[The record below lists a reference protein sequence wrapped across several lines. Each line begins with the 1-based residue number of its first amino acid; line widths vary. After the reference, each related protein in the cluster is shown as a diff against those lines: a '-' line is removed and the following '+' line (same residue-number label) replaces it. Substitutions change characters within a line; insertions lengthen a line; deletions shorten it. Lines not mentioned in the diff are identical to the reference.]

1 MNTQARKGQCV
12 LHRPFLFRI
21 IKMMSCEVKRV
32 KEERI
37 KGVFS
42 DDQENEYL
50 GVLHD
55 QEDVKDMIHAG
66 KWYKF

>member
-1 MNTQARKGQCV
+1 
-12 LHRPFLFRI
+12 
-21 IKMMSCEVKRV
+21 MMSCEVKQM

-55 QEDVKDMIHAG
+55 QKDVKDMMHTG
-66 KWYKF
+66 KRYKF